1 MIERGRKMLELI
13 KNYFIILPVIFLVIT
28 VILMIK
34 TIKYIK
40 KYIEI
45 EGIIVDFYENASE
58 MRLNQYEHKAIS
70 PIIAYEVD
78 KKQYEFVGNYY
89 STSMKKG
96 NKIKIIYNPQNPK
109 QVKIK
114 SGIYFASII
123 LSIFTIVSFLTYII
137 IIAFL

>member
-1 MIERGRKMLELI
+1 MI
-13 KNYFIILPVIFLVIT
+13 
-28 VILMIK
+28 IK
-34 TIKYIK
+34 TVKYKIKYI
-40 KYIEI
+40 EV
-45 EGIIVDFYENASE
+45 EGTIVNFYENTSE
-58 MRLNQYEHKAIS
+58 MRINQYEHKAIS

-114 SGIYFASII
+114 SGLYFASII

-137 IIAFL
+137 IRVFL